1 MWKIPGSQRNF
12 FVAHLFG
19 KFLFYWLWVLVIFND
34 KTNFSIFTRNKNF
47 WFTYRFEAASI
58 KNVYSKWEGV
68 TSLIWFKN
76 PRKRHP
82 LWTLTYQIQCTQ
94 NFCVFGKIK
103 KVLPASEVS
112 SAFIMPDLQ
121 KILNKETPLIL
132 FTSIHS
138 SIIHI
143 SH

>member
-1 MWKIPGSQRNF
+1 MKNPRIPAEFFCCSFIRKI
-12 FVAHLFG
+12 FVLLTLSARYFQWQ
-19 KFLFYWLWVLVIFND
+19 K
-34 KTNFSIFTRNKNF
+34 NFSIFTRNKNF